1 MTSLDD
7 DLVPAVLELVDELG
21 AAATYVSI
29 STAYDPATTDVNVA
43 RQNFTIK
50 VTPPQAAK
58 EFAEGEAVEVR
69 DLETIIAASGP
80 ISPGA
85 LMPAS
90 ITANLW
96 SAGSRRVRVSGTPRW
111 LLRLPSVA
119 ITP

>member
-7 DLVPAVLELVDELG
+7 DLVPAVLELVEELG

-58 EFAEGEAVEVR
+58 EFAEGESVEVQ
-69 DLETIIAASGP
+69 DLETIIAASGLLFTPKLGDKLIFQGATYAVVGVPP
-80 ISPGA
+80 IYSGD
-85 LMPAS
+85 S
-90 ITANLW
+90 ICAYT
-96 SAGSRRVRVSGTPRW
+96 
-111 LLRLPSVA
+111 LRLRR
-119 ITP
+119 